1 MSALTIRPAIAAD
14 RPWLVEAM
22 AAINDHERRFH
33 DSRRPGADC
42 ADAYLAQTEAAIA
55 RDGGAILLA
64 LRDGKPVG
72 IIAFRI
78 TRAGVAAETEDS
90 NVAGYV
96 SDLFVTDS
104 ERGNGLA
111 GRLLNEAE
119 RYFRDAGL
127 LRMRIGSLAANAPAV
142 RAYRKFGFEDYE
154 LILEK
159 PLAAGNTRA
168 RT

>member
-1 MSALTIRPAIAAD
+1 MSALTIRPAVAAD
-14 RPWLVEAM
+14 RPWLIEAM
-22 AAINDHERRFH
+22 AAINDHERKLH
-33 DSRRPGADC
+33 DSRRPGAEC
-42 ADAYLAQTEAAIA
+42 AEAYLAQIEAAIA

-72 IIAFRI
+72 VIAFRI
-78 TRAGVAAETEDS
+78 ARGDVAAETDDS

-111 GRLLNEAE
+111 GRLLREAE

-127 LRMRIGSLAANAPAV
+127 RRMRIGSLAANTPAV
-142 RAYRKFGFEDYE
+142 RAYRKFGFADYE
-154 LILEK
+154 LVLEK
-159 PLAAGNTRA
+159 RLVT
-168 RT
+168 